1 MSQVT
6 DGDQVKKKKGKRDS
20 LMLFRP
26 LVRCVGRPFCCPRRG
41 ESVCA
46 VTVSK
51 NGGARFLPGE
61 GRKGERRNSRTKV
74 ETSRPTRGKDAR
86 EILLHPPSLSTRA
99 RIRNPIQSNFSQIN
113 KRVEEDRERSRCLLF
128 GPPCIYPLR
137 LIHLSSNYTRDTR
150 TVNTRVHVPGVP
162 IRKV

>member
-6 DGDQVKKKKGKRDS
+6 DGDQVKKKKKGKRDS

-26 LVRCVGRPFCCPRRG
+26 LVRCVGRPFCCPSRG

-86 EILLHPPSLSTRA
+86 EILLHPPLSVYARA
-99 RIRNPIQSNFSQIN
+99 YMKSDPVQLFAN
-113 KRVEEDRERSRCLLF
+113 KQTCRGGS
-128 GPPCIYPLR
+128 
-137 LIHLSSNYTRDTR
+137 
-150 TVNTRVHVPGVP
+150 
-162 IRKV
+162 RKVEVFTFRTALYISLAPHTPVLQLHPRY

>member
-61 GRKGERRNSRTKV
+61 GGRGRGEIQERRSKRADRREEKTLVKFYSIPPLSVYARAYTKSDPVQLFANKQTCRGGSRKV
-74 ETSRPTRGKDAR
+74 EVFTFRTALYISLAPHTPV
-86 EILLHPPSLSTRA
+86 LQLHPR
-99 RIRNPIQSNFSQIN
+99 
-113 KRVEEDRERSRCLLF
+113 
-128 GPPCIYPLR
+128 Y
-137 LIHLSSNYTRDTR
+137 
-150 TVNTRVHVPGVP
+150 
-162 IRKV
+162 

>member
-6 DGDQVKKKKGKRDS
+6 DGDQVKKKKKGKRDS

-61 GRKGERRNSRTKV
+61 GSGEIQERRSKRAD
-74 ETSRPTRGKDAR
+74 RR
-86 EILLHPPSLSTRA
+86 EEKTLVKFYSIPLSLSTRA
-99 RIRNPIQSNFSQIN
+99 RI
-113 KRVEEDRERSRCLLF
+113 
-128 GPPCIYPLR
+128 
-137 LIHLSSNYTRDTR
+137 
-150 TVNTRVHVPGVP
+150 
-162 IRKV
+162 